1 MRKLSKL
8 IKINLMRFLR
18 NLYNL
23 FLFDIKSHQNEIKK
37 LENEI
42 KILENGIEKLSNHIE
57 KQKNLLCGHN
67 IALKYLLEKTS
78 YGKDIL
84 ANELKYIIENGFSN
98 FPYKQIKKCETVIS
112 GFDITKKLPFVEH
125 KNKRLYFPQDFSVEL
140 ASSIYKNFI
149 ERECILGGNYTEKSP
164 HQYQT
169 ENFKIEQGDVLIDVG
184 SAEALLALDSID
196 SVSHAYLI
204 EGDPLWF
211 PALEA
216 TFEPYAEKV
225 TIINKYIGLGKN
237 DISLQEIVEKH
248 DCGVFIKMD
257 IEGAE
262 VNVLN
267 DTCDFL
273 SKRKNTKIVCCTY
286 HKNDDF
292 EKITSIITKM
302 GYEWECS
309 EGYMLFNLYDNPE
322 YPYFRIGV
330 VRAMS
335 ML

>member
-1 MRKLSKL
+1 MRNPSK
-8 IKINLMRFLR
+8 ISKKNLMRFLR
-18 NLYNL
+18 NLYRL
-23 FLFDIKSHQNEIKK
+23 FLFDIKSHQNKIEK

-42 KILENGIEKLSNHIE
+42 EKLTNQIE
-57 KQKNLLCGHN
+57 NQKNLLFGHN
-67 IALKYLLEKTS
+67 IALKYLLESTS
-78 YGKDIL
+78 KGKDIL
-84 ANELKYIIENGFSN
+84 SNELKYIIENGFSN
-98 FPYKQIKKCETVIS
+98 FPYKQIKKCGEVIS
-112 GFDITKKLPFVEH
+112 GFDVTKQLPFVEH
-125 KNKRLYFPQDFSVEL
+125 ENKRLYFPQDFSVES
-140 ASSIYKNFI
+140 ATSIYKNFI

-169 ENFKIEQGDVLIDVG
+169 ENFKIERGDVLVDVG
-184 SAEALLALDSID
+184 CAEALLVLDSID
-196 SVSHAYLI
+196 NVSYAYLI
-204 EGDPLWF
+204 EGDPLWI

-237 DISLQEIVEKH
+237 DVSLQKIIEKH
-248 DCGVFIKMD
+248 NCGVFIKMD

-267 DTCDFL
+267 DVCDFL

-286 HKNDDF
+286 HKNNDF

-302 GYEWECS
+302 GYVWECS
-309 EGYMLFNLYDNPE
+309 EGFMLFNLYDDPE
-322 YPYFRIGV
+322 YPYFKKGV